1 MTLHNEKQALARV
14 SALKAKQRNRYENEG
29 CPWRSSRRD
38 PLRHPPKISDK
49 HARSGVRLLYYM
61 PPANSIQGIH
71 NPKIE
76 HNCVLDTSPPEC
88 YSEHAFIASRATPP
102 SIPTLAHTT
111 LRSCP
116 VTLQCPNQRTGR
128 MYSHCQLERY
138 QRPAQA
144 SEISELGWGQPM
156 QAITVEGW
164 RIWKRPAYL
173 RCTPNCEVGAFLRR
187 ASLGMMR
194 RCEGSIVC

>member
-1 MTLHNEKQALARV
+1 MKAVLGGRLGGTHYVIRPKFLTSTLVPGFDYCTTCHGQ
-14 SALKAKQRNRYENEG
+14 G
-29 CPWRSSRRD
+29 
-38 PLRHPPKISDK
+38 
-49 HARSGVRLLYYM
+49 
-61 PPANSIQGIH
+61 SIQGIH
-71 NPKIE
+71 SPNIE